1 MSFELQEELT
11 DIKHLL
17 CTEQEGFKWI
27 TPFDSKQTKRSIEYS
42 ALECLRNATHNS
54 QLRKQ
59 IAGAK
64 CKEQRV

>member
-1 MSFELQEELT
+1 MSFELQEGLT

-42 ALECLRNATHNS
+42 ALECLRNVMHNS